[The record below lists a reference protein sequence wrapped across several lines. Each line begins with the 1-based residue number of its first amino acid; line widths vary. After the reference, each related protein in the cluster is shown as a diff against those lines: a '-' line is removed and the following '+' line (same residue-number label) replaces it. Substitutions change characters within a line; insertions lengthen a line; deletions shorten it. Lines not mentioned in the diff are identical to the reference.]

1 MEQKKRILIADGSAK
16 FCDELTQALVKCSE
30 FEIAGTV
37 NDGEQA
43 IKLVKKTEPDVL
55 VLDMM
60 LPKKDGLEVLKSFA
74 NIDIAKR
81 PVVIAVSQFMTEYV
95 ASAAANLGVRY
106 LMLKPLAVNDLIEK
120 IQEYTA
126 VKPQVTSQEMEDQM
140 ECQIFDIKEE
150 FLLEE
155 ANSGNVDAML
165 MLGKLHHHSDI
176 GDFEKAFE
184 WFQKAANAGC
194 ADAYFYIGAF
204 YEHPQGLLVVEPSDE
219 KAVEYYLKA
228 VELGSTNAMYR
239 MGDRYYQG
247 WLSTPKDTEKGL
259 ALIEQ
264 AAQLG
269 NHEALF
275 WLSIGE
281 KDPQKALR
289 YAQKAYQKL
298 QDEQW
303 GFNKIN

>member
-1 MEQKKRILIADGSAK
+1 MEVKKRVLIADGSAK
-16 FCDELTQALVKCSE
+16 FCDELIQALVKCSE

-43 IKLVKKTEPDVL
+43 IKLVKKTEPDFL

-106 LMLKPLAVNDLIEK
+106 LMLKPLSVDDLIEK
-120 IQEYTA
+120 MQEHTKEKPKMTIQEM
-126 VKPQVTSQEMEDQM
+126 KDQM

-165 MLGKLHHHSDI
+165 LLGMHHHYSDF
-176 GDFEKAFE
+176 GDYEKAYE
-184 WFQKAANAGC
+184 WYLKAANAGC
-194 ADAYFYIGAF
+194 ADAYFYIGVF

-219 KAVEYYLKA
+219 KAAENYMKA
-228 VELGSTNAMYR
+228 VELGSVKAMYR

-247 WLSTPKDTEKGL
+247 WISTPKDKEKGL
-259 ALIEQ
+259 ALMEK

-275 WLSIGE
+275 WLSMGE

-298 QDEQW
+298 QDERW
-303 GFNKIN
+303 GF

>member
-1 MEQKKRILIADGSAK
+1 MELKKRVLIADCSVK
-16 FCDELTQALVKCSE
+16 FCDELIQALAKISD

-43 IKLVKKTEPDVL
+43 IKLVKETEPDVL

-74 NIDIAKR
+74 NIDIAKK

-95 ASAAANLGVRY
+95 ASTAANLGVRY
-106 LMLKPLAVNDLIEK
+106 LMLKPLNVDELVEK
-120 IQEYTA
+120 IQEYA
-126 VKPQVTSQEMEDQM
+126 KAKSQMTSQQM
-140 ECQIFDIKEE
+140 KEQLEFHIFDLKKG
-150 FLLEE
+150 FLSEE
-155 ANSGNVDAML
+155 AYNGSTEAML
-165 MLGKLHHHSDI
+165 LLGKLHYHSDF
-176 GDFEKAFE
+176 GDFEKAFK
-184 WFQKAANAGC
+184 WFQKAANSGC

-204 YEHPQGLLVVEPSDE
+204 YEHPDGLLVVEPSDE
-219 KAVEYYLKA
+219 KAAENYMKA
-228 VELGSTNAMYR
+228 VELGSAIAMYR
-239 MGDRYYQG
+239 MGERYYQG
-247 WLSTPKDTEKGL
+247 WISTPKDKEKGL
-259 ALIEQ
+259 ALIEK

-275 WLSIGE
+275 WLSMGE
-281 KDPQKALR
+281 KDSQKALR

-303 GFNKIN
+303 GF